1 MPGDMQKCR
10 LYRTYAVRSGMKEA
24 GASQL
29 RIQKR
34 EEIPLELRL
43 IAGLGADAHQTWTAS
58 RLLRSRASY
67 RPLVDSPRMWK
78 NTEITSQDQRG
89 SMGSQHSTLKQGG
102 GTAVNSERSGVTLA

>member
-43 IAGLGADAHQTWTAS
+43 IDWA
-58 RLLRSRASY
+58 RSR
-67 RPLVDSPRMWK
+67 RSPDMDRIAALAQSGK
-78 NTEITSQDQRG
+78 LPPSRRQSPDVENTEITSQDQRG

-102 GTAVNSERSGVTLA
+102 GTAVNSKRSGVTLA